1 MTNVPRFLIRFAS
14 REAKVLEDV
23 ADESIAWR
31 AARAVGPPPK
41 TARVRFRPD
50 PGHRGTV
57 LPAAPVRRIRDALRR
72 FKKVIETGEL
82 VRSA

>member
-1 MTNVPRFLIRFAS
+1 
-14 REAKVLEDV
+14 
-23 ADESIAWR
+23 
-31 AARAVGPPPK
+31 VGPPPQ